1 MEYRRGSRLSQ
12 RDHRRDYLAS
22 GRETVSR
29 MSDGELVIL
38 LEKSRTAFSHALIGM
53 LPPQWTWKPAAD
65 RWNIFEITEH
75 LATVETGVARLA
87 AGRLFAV
94 PADQDQKA
102 ETRGKDQKILAALRD
117 RSRPME
123 APESVRPAGR
133 WPAPAEAF
141 AAFED
146 SRNRI
151 IELVRRPP
159 GDLRNYCAA
168 HPILG
173 ILDGYQ
179 WMLFLGSHLERHIQ
193 QIEEIRKSPGFPARV

>member
-1 MEYRRGSRLSQ
+1 
-12 RDHRRDYLAS
+12 
-22 GRETVSR
+22 
-29 MSDGELVIL
+29 MSDGELVTL
-38 LEKSRTAFSHALIGM
+38 LEKSRSAFSRTLIGM
-53 LPPQWTWKPAAD
+53 MPPQWTWKPATD

-87 AGRLFAV
+87 AGRLFSV
-94 PADQDQKA
+94 PASEQQKT
-102 ETRGKDQKILAALRD
+102 ETRGKDQKIVAALRD
-117 RSRPME
+117 RTRPME
-123 APESVRPAGR
+123 APESMRPAGR
-133 WPAPAEAF
+133 WPAPADAF

-151 IELVRRPP
+151 IQVVRRPP
-159 GDLRNYCAA
+159 GDLRNYCFP

-193 QIEEIRKSPGFPARV
+193 QIEEIRKTAGFPAGV